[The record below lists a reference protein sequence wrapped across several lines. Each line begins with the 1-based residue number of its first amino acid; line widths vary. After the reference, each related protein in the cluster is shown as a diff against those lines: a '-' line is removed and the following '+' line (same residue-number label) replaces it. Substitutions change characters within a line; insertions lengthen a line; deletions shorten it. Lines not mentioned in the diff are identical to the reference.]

1 MAFDSLIIGF
11 PGGSMVK
18 NPPANARDAGD
29 ARDAGFD
36 PWVRKSPWGRKWQ
49 PTPEFLLG
57 KSHGQKSLTGY
68 SPWDLKESDLT
79 KATEHTLNTYYSIT
93 DILPI

>member
-1 MAFDSLIIGF
+1 
-11 PGGSMVK
+11 MVK

-57 KSHGQKSLTGY
+57 KSHEQRSLVGY
-68 SPWDLKESDLT
+68 SPWGRERVRHDLASDSVCTHVHAT
-79 KATEHTLNTYYSIT
+79 KICCVCTSRFYRVFVFK
-93 DILPI
+93 